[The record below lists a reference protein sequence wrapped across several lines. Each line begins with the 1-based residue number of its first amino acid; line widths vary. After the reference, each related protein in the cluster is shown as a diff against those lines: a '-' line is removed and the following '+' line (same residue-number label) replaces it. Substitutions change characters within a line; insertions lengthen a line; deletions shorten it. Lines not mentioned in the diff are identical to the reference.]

1 MKSKFR
7 FDIQVIRG
15 LALVSV
21 LLYHAKPNYFPLG
34 FLGVDVFFVVSG
46 FVVTPLILDIFA
58 HGHSWNLSRPRFL
71 EFYKRRFL
79 RLAPALSASILFS
92 MILIFLLGPIQDH
105 RRISFQALFS
115 LLGIGNLGAIYFS
128 GDYFSPHP
136 NAFVHTWSL
145 SVEEQIY
152 FAIPIFLLLSM
163 KFLPKRFK
171 SIRFVYASLTVFSI
185 TLFLMPVLLH
195 PLYEALFGANGDQFE
210 FYSPITRIWQFTLG
224 GLAYFAGSKLQIKGH
239 GVARIS
245 KVLVSAGLFSLLF
258 NPFIGESVSLVVLVT
273 VLSVLAILFR
283 AGDYLPTWLMSLL
296 GWLGNRSYSIY
307 LLHLPLIYLAKYS
320 PEFGDTGVQS
330 RIWQTIVAV
339 IASIALGSVFYSQ
352 IENRFRKTSHNRN
365 VVNVSRIRALSF
377 VVVPVLTLL
386 VLIISPY
393 RSYLGD
399 PNLPS
404 SSSVIPWEIDINC
417 QVLKDDSAANQQPC
431 NYPASGK
438 ESILLF
444 GDSHAASYSE
454 TFRDIARRYDLDLY
468 VSTYSDCPF
477 LLSLDGYAEMGNVPY
492 FSTSCLRH
500 NQELLRFIESK
511 QIQTAFYAQRARAE
525 DGDSQI
531 VDSLLKLKGLNTNV
545 VVLGMNPEYI
555 PVSTVLGNITNR
567 RGSFSSKVKLVNEN
581 WQKITSDKSLRY
593 IDVYSAICPNSIC
606 RTRDGSDFLYFD
618 DNHLS
623 NFGSSLVRPQIEAS
637 LNLSAS

>member
-21 LLYHAKPNYFPLG
+21 LVYHAKPNYFPLG
-34 FLGVDVFFVVSG
+34 YLGVDVFFVVSG
-46 FVVTPLILDIFA
+46 FVVTPLILDIFSQ
-58 HGHSWNLSRPRFL
+58 GHSWNLLRPRFL

-92 MILIFLLGPIQDH
+92 MILVFLLGPIQDH

-115 LLGIGNLGAIYFS
+115 LLGIGNVGAIYFS

-152 FAIPIFLLLSM
+152 FAIPILLSM
-163 KFLPKRFK
+163 SINFLPRQFK
-171 SIRFVYASLTVFSI
+171 SIKFVYASLTFFSI
-185 TLFLMPVLLH
+185 TLFLMPSLLH
-195 PLYEALFGANGDQFE
+195 ALYEVVFGANGDQFE

-224 GLAYFAGSKLQIKGH
+224 GLAYFAGSKLRIKRH
-239 GVARIS
+239 GAARIS
-245 KVLVSAGLFSLLF
+245 KVLVSAGLVSLLL
-258 NPFIGESVSLVVLVT
+258 NPFIGENNFMVVLVT
-273 VLSVLAILFR
+273 ALSALAILFR
-283 AGDYLPTWLMSLL
+283 AGDYLPTWLKSSL

-307 LLHLPLIYLAKYS
+307 LLHLPFIYLAKYS

-339 IASIALGSVFYSQ
+339 LASIAIGSVFYSQ

-365 VVNVSRIRALSF
+365 VVKVSRIQALSF
-377 VVVPVLTLL
+377 VVAPVLVLL

-393 RSYLGD
+393 KSYLGD

-404 SSSVIPWEIDINC
+404 SSSVIPWEIDKNC
-417 QVLKDDSAANQQPC
+417 KVLKNDSTANQQPC
-431 NYPASGK
+431 SYPSSGK
-438 ESILLF
+438 GSILLF

-500 NQELLRFIESK
+500 NQELLRFVENN

-525 DGDSQI
+525 DADSQI
-531 VDSLLKLKGLNTNV
+531 VDSISKLNGLKTKV

-555 PVSTVLGNITNR
+555 PVSTILGNIIDR
-567 RGSFSSKVKLVNEN
+567 RGSFNTKVKLVNDY
-581 WQKITSDKSLRY
+581 WQKITSENSLRY
-593 IDVYSAICPNSIC
+593 IDVYSTICPSSIC
-606 RTRDGSDFLYFD
+606 RTREGSDFLYFD

-623 NFGSSLVRPQIEAS
+623 KFGSSLVRQQIEES
-637 LNLSAS
+637 LNPSAS